1 MVVLL
6 VIHAGCRGLGRVA
19 VIRVATRKCR
29 RRTCTDDRGWR
40 SCRLQIM
47 KKWKRAGDI
56 GAYAEDVPVLIMSS
70 MTQTNDMMPASHA
83 SHGWG
88 SRPMNS
94 RQQQRREH
102 RKAQHSAAQ
111 NGTERRGGSGTC
123 RLLEAWLADFNGGSQ
138 ASELHMGFPWNPDP
152 CGSVITGS
160 V

>member
-1 MVVLL
+1 LSVF
-6 VIHAGCRGLGRVA
+6 HAGCRGLGA
-19 VIRVATRKCR
+19 RKCR

-94 RQQQRREH
+94 RQQQSLKRAQESTAQCSEERYGKAGRVRHMSTFGGLARRLQRGVTGVRAPYGFYKEPRPARYLH
-102 RKAQHSAAQ
+102 QCNHSVYVV
-111 NGTERRGGSGTC
+111 
-123 RLLEAWLADFNGGSQ
+123 
-138 ASELHMGFPWNPDP
+138 P
-152 CGSVITGS
+152 
-160 V
+160 